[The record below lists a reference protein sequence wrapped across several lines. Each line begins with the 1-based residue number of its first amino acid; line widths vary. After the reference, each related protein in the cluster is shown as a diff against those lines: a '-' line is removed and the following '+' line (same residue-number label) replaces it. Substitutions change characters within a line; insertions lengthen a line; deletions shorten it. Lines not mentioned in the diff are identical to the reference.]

1 MAIGRTLHGR
11 LLRVIYVP
19 DPEPKSVFI
28 ITAYDLQ
35 GKPAG
40 QARCWNALLPQ
51 PPSPDSLPYMARPLA
66 KIQEEIRTL
75 SAPEKEAL
83 LRLLW
88 EELDGPSDPD
98 VEAAWLEEVRRRG
111 QEIDAGQVELVP
123 ADQVFRKLEASL
135 KK

>member
-1 MAIGRTLHGR
+1 
-11 LLRVIYVP
+11 
-19 DPEPKSVFI
+19 
-28 ITAYDLQ
+28 
-35 GKPAG
+35 
-40 QARCWNALLPQ
+40 
-51 PPSPDSLPYMARPLA
+51 MARPLA
-66 KIQEEIRTL
+66 TIQQEIREL
-75 SAPEKEAL
+75 SGPEKEAL

-123 ADQVFRKLEASL
+123 ADQVFRNLGAGL

>member
-1 MAIGRTLHGR
+1 
-11 LLRVIYVP
+11 
-19 DPEPKSVFI
+19 
-28 ITAYDLQ
+28 
-35 GKPAG
+35 
-40 QARCWNALLPQ
+40 
-51 PPSPDSLPYMARPLA
+51 MARPLA
-66 KIQEEIRTL
+66 NIQEEIRAL

-111 QEIDAGQVELVP
+111 HEIDAGEVELVP
-123 ADQVFRKLEASL
+123 ADQVFRKLGATL

>member
-1 MAIGRTLHGR
+1 
-11 LLRVIYVP
+11 
-19 DPEPKSVFI
+19 
-28 ITAYDLQ
+28 
-35 GKPAG
+35 
-40 QARCWNALLPQ
+40 
-51 PPSPDSLPYMARPLA
+51 MARPLA
-66 KIQEEIRTL
+66 AIQQEIRAL

-111 QEIDAGQVELVP
+111 QEIDSGQVELVP
-123 ADQVFRKLEASL
+123 ADQVFRKLGATL

>member
-1 MAIGRTLHGR
+1 MI
-11 LLRVIYVP
+11 
-19 DPEPKSVFI
+19 D
-28 ITAYDLQ
+28 
-35 GKPAG
+35 
-40 QARCWNALLPQ
+40 
-51 PPSPDSLPYMARPLA
+51 MARPLT
-66 KIQEEIRTL
+66 KIQQEIRAL
-75 SAPEKEAL
+75 SGPEKEAL

-123 ADQVFRKLEASL
+123 ADQVFQKLGAGL

>member
-1 MAIGRTLHGR
+1 
-11 LLRVIYVP
+11 
-19 DPEPKSVFI
+19 
-28 ITAYDLQ
+28 
-35 GKPAG
+35 
-40 QARCWNALLPQ
+40 
-51 PPSPDSLPYMARPLA
+51 MARPLA
-66 KIQEEIRTL
+66 TIQEEIRAL

-88 EELDGPSDPD
+88 EELDGPPDPD

-123 ADQVFRKLEASL
+123 AEQVFRKLGATL

>member
-1 MAIGRTLHGR
+1 
-11 LLRVIYVP
+11 
-19 DPEPKSVFI
+19 
-28 ITAYDLQ
+28 
-35 GKPAG
+35 
-40 QARCWNALLPQ
+40 
-51 PPSPDSLPYMARPLA
+51 MARPLA
-66 KIQEEIRTL
+66 AIQQEILAL

-111 QEIDAGQVELVP
+111 QEIDSGQVELVP
-123 ADQVFRKLEASL
+123 ADQVFRKLGATL

>member
-1 MAIGRTLHGR
+1 M
-11 LLRVIYVP
+11 LL
-19 DPEPKSVFI
+19 
-28 ITAYDLQ
+28 
-35 GKPAG
+35 KPI
-40 QARCWNALLPQ
+40 W
-51 PPSPDSLPYMARPLA
+51 PDSLPFMARPLA
-66 KIQEEIRTL
+66 KIHEEIRTL

-111 QEIDAGQVELVP
+111 QEIDAGRVELVP
-123 ADQVFRKLEASL
+123 ADQVFRKLGAAL

>member
-1 MAIGRTLHGR
+1 
-11 LLRVIYVP
+11 LL
-19 DPEPKSVFI
+19 
-28 ITAYDLQ
+28 LQ
-35 GKPAG
+35 PA
-40 QARCWNALLPQ
+40 C
-51 PPSPDSLPYMARPLA
+51 PDSLPFVVRPLA

-75 SAPEKEAL
+75 SASEKEAL

-123 ADQVFRKLEASL
+123 PDQVFRKLGAAL